1 MHEGTIP
8 ISELTQP
15 LLVRLLYEGDPGL
28 HLERLTPE
36 LDDDITIELLDDGD
50 GDEELRFARDVD
62 GMTFSVTLLPSGTVR
77 RSELQDDLDQT
88 FAWLDA
94 DDTTRSAST
103 GILAAEIGPEP
114 LPPLVRVEAF
124 TTVLRGVIEATQPIA
139 TQWLRSSHLVAPDT
153 VCSDIFAGP
162 VNVRMFGDAE
172 AADEW
177 VMDTLGLGALG
188 LLDVQCHFRGLDP
201 GLVAGWL
208 SDLSHSLIRDSSLPD
223 DDALIPGLDGSTWR
237 CRYEPSLTPPNRSV
251 LDIDPGGEHS
261 GGIREP

>member
-15 LLVRLLYEGDPGL
+15 LLVRLLYTGDPGL
-28 HLERLTPE
+28 HPERLTPE
-36 LDDDITIELLDDGD
+36 LDDDVTIELLADD
-50 GDEELRFARDVD
+50 GDEELRFTRQVD
-62 GMTFSVTLLPSGTVR
+62 GTTFSVTLLPSGTVR
-77 RSELQDDLDQT
+77 RAELQDDLDQT
-88 FAWLDA
+88 FAWVDA
-94 DDTTRSAST
+94 DEATRSAAT

-124 TTVLRGVIEATQPIA
+124 TTILRGVIETTQPIA
-139 TQWLRSSHLVAPDT
+139 TQWLRSAHLVAPGD
-153 VCSDIFAGP
+153 VCSDLFAGP

-201 GLVAGWL
+201 GLVAGWMSEL
-208 SDLSHSLIRDSSLPD
+208 SRSLIRDSSLPED
-223 DDALIPGLDGSTWR
+223 GRLIPGVDGNTWR
-237 CRYEPSLTPPNRSV
+237 CRYEPSLAPPNRSV
-251 LDIDPGGEHS
+251 VDVDPGGEHS